1 MDKHRVIF
9 EDSNGRRVALELCC
23 FCRKLTDL
31 NHPET
36 CVHFAEDYV
45 DKSCS
50 AFVQVDNVEKR
61 LQESLAV
68 KAVTPNNKCLTGF
81 CNQ

>member
-9 EDSNGRRVALELCC
+9 EDSNGRRAALELCC
-23 FCRKLTDL
+23 FCQKLTDL

-45 DKSCS
+45 DNRSSSAAATSYRLVRESYFWIYASC
-50 AFVQVDNVEKR
+50 D
-61 LQESLAV
+61 
-68 KAVTPNNKCLTGF
+68 
-81 CNQ
+81 

>member
-9 EDSNGRRVALELCC
+9 EDSNGRRAALELCC
-23 FCRKLTDL
+23 FCQKVTDL
-31 NHPET
+31 NRPET

-50 AFVQVDNVEKR
+50 AFVQVKQV
-61 LQESLAV
+61 
-68 KAVTPNNKCLTGF
+68 
-81 CNQ
+81 